1 MQNIDL
7 PATQAREIADQVNA
21 PDIEKALEKALK
33 SVGSAARKG
42 LYSDWVL
49 LREIDSKGVCEAL
62 TALGYEA
69 MPLDADEEGKT
80 LVKINWGLA

>member
-1 MQNIDL
+1 MK
-7 PATQAREIADQVNA
+7 AEEARQLADGVNA
-21 PDIEKALEKALK
+21 PDVEKALEKALR

-49 LREIDSKGVCEAL
+49 LRQVDSRGVCEAL

-69 MPLDADEEGKT
+69 MALEADDEGKS